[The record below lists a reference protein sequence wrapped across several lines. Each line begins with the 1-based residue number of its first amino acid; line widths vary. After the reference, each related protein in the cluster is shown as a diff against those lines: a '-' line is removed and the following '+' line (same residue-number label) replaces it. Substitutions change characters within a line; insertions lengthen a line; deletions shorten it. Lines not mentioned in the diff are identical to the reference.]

1 MQITINIVFSSLLIV
16 ALFLMGLEID
26 MGIIWSVL
34 KKPIGPA
41 IGFVSQFVFMPLCAY
56 GLAKAL
62 LLNGK
67 EYTVRR
73 LLLSWVYIKKV
84 FIILSVGMILT
95 FFSSRA
101 AGIDITRIVP
111 RWGCIELLDCNV

>member
-1 MQITINIVFSSLLIV
+1 MTINIVFSVLLVI

-26 MGIIWSVL
+26 LKIIWNVL
-34 KKPIGPA
+34 KKPVGPA

-67 EYTVRR
+67 EYTVWR
-73 LLLSWVYIKKV
+73 LL
-84 FIILSVGMILT
+84 
-95 FFSSRA
+95 SS
-101 AGIDITRIVP
+101 
-111 RWGCIELLDCNV
+111 